1 MWDLRRLNKAKE
13 FDCAA
18 RGLDEIQKGDF
29 VELGSESPLFR
40 YACNIHW
47 ASPISKLPSD
57 LQSKTTKYPVYSA
70 FHLTVFSWGVITRM
84 YITECA
90 KT

>member
-13 FDCAA
+13 IDCAA

-40 YACNIHW
+40 YACHI
-47 ASPISKLPSD
+47 
-57 LQSKTTKYPVYSA
+57 
-70 FHLTVFSWGVITRM
+70 R
-84 YITECA
+84 
-90 KT
+90 